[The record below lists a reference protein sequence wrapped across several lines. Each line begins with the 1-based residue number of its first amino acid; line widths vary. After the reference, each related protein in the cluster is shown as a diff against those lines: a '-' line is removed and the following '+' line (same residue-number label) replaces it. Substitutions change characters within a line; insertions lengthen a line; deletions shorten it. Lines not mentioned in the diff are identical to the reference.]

1 MGWYYN
7 SYPQRKSAAEIKADA
22 KRNIKKDYH
31 PVTVEG
37 RRIADTW
44 WGDAW
49 CRNIDFYADQM
60 NRLSRGKNYVR
71 SGLVIDLCLDGG
83 TVTAKVQGSR
93 KKPYDIAVKVDPV
106 KSEVLSH
113 IMEVCKGSLESLSD
127 LEEGRFPEEYKDLFT
142 NKGEG
147 LFPTM
152 REIHF
157 SCSCPDSA
165 RVCKHV
171 AAVLYAIGRRLDD
184 QPLLFLSLRGID
196 VSRFASN
203 MLRQEVERIW
213 ASSDSQPAPGR
224 TMDEKEAAGLFGFER
239 FDEEIDVKAV
249 MDNLRVDVSALKAG
263 RQL

>member
-1 MGWYYN
+1 M
-7 SYPQRKSAAEIKADA
+7 
-22 KRNIKKDYH
+22 
-31 PVTVEG
+31 
-37 RRIADTW
+37 
-44 WGDAW
+44 
-49 CRNIDFYADQM
+49 
-60 NRLSRGKNYVR
+60 
-71 SGLVIDLCLDGG
+71 
-83 TVTAKVQGSR
+83 
-93 KKPYDIAVKVDPV
+93 VDPV
-106 KSEVLSH
+106 KSDVLSH

-171 AAVLYAIGRRLDD
+171 TAVLYAIGRRLDD

-213 ASSDSQPAPGR
+213 ASSDSQPVPGR